1 VLLLELSLELVLE
14 LDEELEELSLE
25 LELPVEVPLV
35 PDDTVVAPVA
45 LEPVMNAPVVAE
57 AVVPAVAKP
66 PPDPLVPVAPG
77 FSQLASEKHDAPGSQ
92 HGGSGVGLKQ
102 LATIANPKLAMS
114 QLRVRR
120 RELRCFERFTGI
132 PFAKT

>member
-14 LDEELEELSLE
+14 DELLLEELELV
-25 LELPVEVPLV
+25 LPVDEPLV
-35 PDDTVVAPVA
+35 PDAVVPPVA

-57 AVVPAVAKP
+57 PVVPAVAKP
-66 PPDPLVPVAPG
+66 PPEPLVPVAPG

-102 LATIANPKLAMS
+102 LATIAKPKLAIS

-120 RELRCFERFTGI
+120 RELRCFERFTGS